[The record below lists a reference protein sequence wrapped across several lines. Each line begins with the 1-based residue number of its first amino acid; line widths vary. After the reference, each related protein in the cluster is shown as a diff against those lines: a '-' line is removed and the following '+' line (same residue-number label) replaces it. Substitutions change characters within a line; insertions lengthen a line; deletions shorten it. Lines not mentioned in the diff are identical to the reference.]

1 MFITL
6 LLLVMALGYA
16 SEAQANSVLYV
27 RDRMLVVPDDG
38 LAVVLK
44 RSLQFLIL
52 KEDQTAFGTITRDTP
67 IHTMTFNDLPPSYR
81 GIWVAQQVGEITY
94 VLVRWEEGDEW
105 KFEST
110 EEGGLRDERGDF
122 QMALSVKA
130 DALPGMY
137 QADFKGQGGA
147 QSDLSAAGQAQQQ
160 YHFAA
165 DGTFQQFGY
174 AGQVSQ
180 DANATVG
187 GTAQNVKNGTWQLY
201 NYDLALAY
209 ADGSR
214 RNLKLYRLADGWYFN
229 ELRFQKEP
237 ESEIEY

>member
-1 MFITL
+1 MFIAL
-6 LLLVMALGYA
+6 LLLVMTLSYA

-27 RDRMLVVPDDG
+27 RDRMMVVPDDG

-67 IHTMTFNDLPPSYR
+67 IHTMMYNDLPARYR
-81 GIWVAQQVGEITY
+81 GIWVAQQIGEKTY
-94 VLVRWEEGDEW
+94 ILVRWEEGNEW

-110 EEGGLRDERGDF
+110 EEGSLRDEHGDF
-122 QMALSVKA
+122 QMALSVKP
-130 DALPGMY
+130 DALPGVY
-137 QADFKGQGGA
+137 QVDNKGQGQA
-147 QSDLSAAGQAQQQ
+147 DLSAAVQQ

-180 DANATVG
+180 DA
-187 GTAQNVKNGTWQLY
+187 TAPIGESSQKVNNGTWQLY

-229 ELRFQKEP
+229 EFRFQKKPEP
-237 ESEIEY
+237 QIEY